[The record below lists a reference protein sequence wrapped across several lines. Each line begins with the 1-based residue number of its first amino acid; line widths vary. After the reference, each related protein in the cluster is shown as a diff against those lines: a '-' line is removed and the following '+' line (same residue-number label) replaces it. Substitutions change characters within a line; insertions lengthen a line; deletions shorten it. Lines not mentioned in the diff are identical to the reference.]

1 MSRRR
6 TGPSRQCAVVLA
18 ALAACAWSLPMS
30 GATAATLARPAAVA
44 LAAPLPQDPI
54 IAQGVSSANQ
64 AHLVRNRTWDFAEMA
79 KTFNTV
85 ALLPGD
91 PSAVRDARAAG
102 MSVILEL
109 DYKSYFFAGEDISAK
124 IDAVAQQI
132 TAAPGTVVAIDVAD
146 RVNEKYSPAEALR
159 YLAATAGVLHREV
172 PGIPVLVNAADWQL
186 TCGRPNQSS
195 CDSHDPRFQYETN
208 KVLDTLYQSGY
219 VDGFLISDN
228 LKNEDVQAQRAAWAQ
243 ARTRWPAPF
252 ILWSTCS
259 QLSFPDARYGG
270 TPDSAARSAQAWM
283 TAPMDG
289 GADGLALWAWHQTYD
304 GAVYSFLDK
313 NGSAN
318 SLWTAMVSAAR
329 GIRQRSADGLGPAV
343 APAPPAQV
351 DPHVGASGHSGG
363 SSIAIGVGSAIG
375 FAVIVGVLL
384 AGLAARLRQRNRV
397 QLPPGGAQW
406 ENRPRPTDERS
417 DAPSTWR

>member
-1 MSRRR
+1 MSRQRLR
-6 TGPSRQCAVVLA
+6 LRGPGAALLAVLA
-18 ALAACAWSLPMS
+18 VGAWSLAMPV
-30 GATAATLARPAAVA
+30 ATAAQPDRVA
-44 LAAPLPQDPI
+44 LAAPLPKDPV
-54 IAQGVSSANQ
+54 IAQGVSSANP
-64 AHLVRNRTWDFAEMA
+64 AHLVRNRDWDFAEMA

-91 PSAVRDARAAG
+91 PSAVQAAHAAG
-102 MSVILEL
+102 MAVILEL
-109 DYKSYFFAGEDISAK
+109 DYKSYFFAGQDISAK

-132 TAAPGTVVAIDVAD
+132 MAAPGTVVAVDVAD

-159 YLAATAGVLHREV
+159 YLAATAGVLHREAPGV
-172 PGIPVLVNAADWQL
+172 PVVVNTADWQL

-195 CDSHDPRFQYETN
+195 CDAHDPRFQYETN

-228 LKNEDVQAQRAAWAQ
+228 LKNEDLQAQRAAWAQ

-259 QLSFPDARYGG
+259 QLSFPDARYAG
-270 TPDSAARSAQAWM
+270 TADSAARSAQAWM

-313 NGSAN
+313 NGSPN

-329 GIRQRSADGLGPAV
+329 VLRQGSAGGVGPGIAPASAAPAGPAV
-343 APAPPAQV
+343 ATP
-351 DPHVGASGHSGG
+351 GHGGG
-363 SSIAIGVGSAIG
+363 SSLGIGVGSAIG
-375 FAVIVGVLL
+375 FSVIVVVLL
-384 AGLAARLRQRNRV
+384 AGLAARLRQRLRMH
-397 QLPPGGAQW
+397 PPAVAA
-406 ENRPRPTDERS
+406 RDIHPRSSGERS